1 VAGRVVDLSQVQP
14 RDVVLVSQRGRVF
27 HATVQGAE
35 VGGLVVAPHDP
46 TVRAR
51 SVRPGEIIDHWV
63 HADRAEPMT
72 AAQLAIDGLE
82 LA

>member
-1 VAGRVVDLSQVQP
+1 MAGRVVDLSQVQP

-63 HADRAEPMT
+63 HSDRAE
-72 AAQLAIDGLE
+72 AVDDGQLALD
-82 LA
+82 LAERA